1 MSFTATAPIGRVS
14 ISPKVW
20 CSSSDFNITNIYKL
34 SVSVVLI
41 PSPGLV
47 GRVVDYR
54 SKGMGFELRLD
65 RVTYLVAQSAIV
77 FDLR

>member
-1 MSFTATAPIGRVS
+1 M
-14 ISPKVW
+14 
-20 CSSSDFNITNIYKL
+20 
-34 SVSVVLI
+34 LI

-65 RVTYLVAQSAIV
+65 RVTYLVAKSAIV
-77 FDLR
+77 FDLRRNCHLLANNELKVVMTTRDMVGVHCTGFRYITGHQ